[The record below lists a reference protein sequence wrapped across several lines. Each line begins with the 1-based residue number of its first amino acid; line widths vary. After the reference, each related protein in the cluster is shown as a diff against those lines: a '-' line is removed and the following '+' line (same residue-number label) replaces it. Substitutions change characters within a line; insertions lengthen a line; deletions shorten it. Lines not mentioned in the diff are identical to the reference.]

1 MYLICSGERG
11 RMEKLNKAYNS
22 AQHAVRNFS
31 TLSPAADTNTAS
43 AGFPVERPRCHHLT
57 CFSAELWGSFFRTE
71 PWLCG
76 GRETEQRSDRRQSRG
91 AARRGV
97 GSSLRR
103 AAEKFLRGVSRLQLR
118 PPHPGGR
125 GRCVLGP
132 SAEICWWKSAPSI
145 RGSQVVNYSAWGW
158 PWTSGGLEQE
168 ASFTGPLHCEQ
179 HYLFRKSHQSSA
191 LENAIL
197 DIFNDFL
204 ISKSMHSFVLQIV

>member
-76 GRETEQRSDRRQSRG
+76 GRETEQRSDRRRQLAEESCRKVPAG
-91 AARRGV
+91 GV
-97 GSSLRR
+97 
-103 AAEKFLRGVSRLQLR
+103 
-118 PPHPGGR
+118 
-125 GRCVLGP
+125 P
-132 SAEICWWKSAPSI
+132 SATPSAPSRRQREVCSGTECGDLLVKVCPLYPREPSGELQRLRLALNI
-145 RGSQVVNYSAWGW
+145 WGPWAGSLLYGT
-158 PWTSGGLEQE
+158 PTLR
-168 ASFTGPLHCEQ
+168 T
-179 HYLFRKSHQSSA
+179 A
-191 LENAIL
+191 L
-197 DIFNDFL
+197 L
-204 ISKSMHSFVLQIV
+204 I